1 MTFGKVIVYGHEKEG
16 QNEEEEGCPVRLRD
30 ELFEANIFERIQK
43 DVTVKLIMIK
53 L

>member
-1 MTFGKVIVYGHEKEG
+1 MTFGKVIVYDHEKEG
-16 QNEEEEGCPVRLRD
+16 QKEEEGGPVRLRD